1 VIEKK
6 FIEGFENEALTLNGF
21 NLKYDADIVLL
32 PEVIFALGVENGQYD
47 TLFTFVKEEE
57 TMIEYWMKY
66 IHPSL
71 PSKYY
76 VLMCPMN
83 FFDDSVIDELSV
95 RPASPDSQEMGTLV
109 VSSEF
114 SAYPGLPPKRKVY
127 ALCKNIRDRTTV
139 LLPDID
145 FIREHA
151 YEKQLKEVDKNAV
164 DYTEK
169 YNHCIWVGD
178 LRHVS
183 ELDPLIDS
191 RPLFQKLYEEGKMT
205 NVEVKRYLKV
215 ADQIQYKLLLDMDE
229 RSSIQSTTIWK
240 LYSGSV
246 VLKTKSNWKQWYYDD
261 LIEWV
266 HYVPIQSDFSDLPQK
281 IEWCL
286 QHEEECKEIV
296 KNARDFV
303 LGTLN
308 WEEVQKYSVETVLNS
323 FRSYG

>member
-1 VIEKK
+1 
-6 FIEGFENEALTLNGF
+6 
-21 NLKYDADIVLL
+21 
-32 PEVIFALGVENGQYD
+32 
-47 TLFTFVKEEE
+47 
-57 TMIEYWMKY
+57 
-66 IHPSL
+66 
-71 PSKYY
+71 
-76 VLMCPMN
+76 
-83 FFDDSVIDELSV
+83 
-95 RPASPDSQEMGTLV
+95 
-109 VSSEF
+109 
-114 SAYPGLPPKRKVY
+114 
-127 ALCKNIRDRTTV
+127 
-139 LLPDID
+139 
-145 FIREHA
+145 
-151 YEKQLKEVDKNAV
+151 
-164 DYTEK
+164 
-169 YNHCIWVGD
+169 
-178 LRHVS
+178 
-183 ELDPLIDS
+183 
-191 RPLFQKLYEEGKMT
+191 MT